1 MKEVVIV
8 LAHCDTDE
16 KISLLEETISV
27 SKSQGFDVIV
37 STHIQVPD
45 NIYNISDYVIYDK
58 ENPIITQD
66 EYLKFGMY
74 LHYFINYPDIRI
86 KYNFSI
92 NHGYAVLKLIKNA
105 ISLAIT
111 NGYDISHIINYD
123 YIIYDNSVFEKHL
136 SLLDEYDV
144 VSYNWGNN
152 IICSAFFSTK
162 NEPLNKILFD
172 IKSKEDY
179 CSVNLGILEEFLYHM
194 YSSNNYKIHL
204 EDIDLIRENNG
215 IDKITVNNG
224 LRKHI
229 IRKNVELEDPKF
241 QIFLCKE
248 DNVFYLLILSNDT
261 VELFI
266 NDKNIDFVRSY
277 TNVFRIKEETLKEGL
292 NISIPDYNHSD
303 VFNLSTRTAECNILN
318 KDCVIELF

>member
-1 MKEVVIV
+1 MV
-8 LAHCDTDE
+8 
-16 KISLLEETISV
+16 
-27 SKSQGFDVIV
+27 
-37 STHIQVPD
+37 
-45 NIYNISDYVIYDK
+45 
-58 ENPIITQD
+58 
-66 EYLKFGMY
+66 
-74 LHYFINYPDIRI
+74 
-86 KYNFSI
+86 
-92 NHGYAVLKLIKNA
+92 
-105 ISLAIT
+105 T
-111 NGYDISHIINYD
+111 NN
-123 YIIYDNSVFEKHL
+123 V
-136 SLLDEYDV
+136 
-144 VSYNWGNN
+144 
-152 IICSAFFSTK
+152 
-162 NEPLNKILFD
+162 
-172 IKSKEDY
+172 
-179 CSVNLGILEEFLYHM
+179 
-194 YSSNNYKIHL
+194 
-204 EDIDLIRENNG
+204 